1 MTMEATLSMTELT
14 RKRVLGIVGSP
25 RRGGNTEVLVGAAL
39 RGAEEAGALVEKVL
53 LSRLDISPCLAC
65 DACRDTDECVQ
76 QDDMTELLKKMHR
89 SQVWVL
95 GTPIYYYGPTA
106 QFKAFL
112 DRWYIG
118 RPDTFTGRRVIL
130 AIPFEDSSIDTARY
144 TVGILSDSLAWK
156 KAELFATV
164 LAPGVAGPG
173 DVRKHPDLLEAA
185 YRAGR
190 KAVETASS

>member
-1 MTMEATLSMTELT
+1 MTELD

-25 RRGGNTEVLVGAAL
+25 RRGGNTEVLVGVAL

-53 LSRLDISPCLAC
+53 LSKLDISPCLAC

-76 QDDMTELLKKMHR
+76 QDDMTELLEKMQR

-118 RPDTFTGRRVIL
+118 RPDTFKGRRVIL
-130 AIPFEDSSIDTARY
+130 AIPFEDANIDTARY

-173 DVRKHPDLLEAA
+173 DVRKRPDLLEVA

-190 KAVETASS
+190 KAIETASS

>member
-1 MTMEATLSMTELT
+1 MTELD
-14 RKRVLGIVGSP
+14 RKHVLGIVGSP

-65 DACRDTDECVQ
+65 DACRDTGECVQ
-76 QDDMTELLKKMHR
+76 QDDMAELLEKMQH

-95 GTPIYYYGPTA
+95 GTPVYYFGPTA

-118 RPDTFTGRRVIL
+118 RSEAFTGRRVVL
-130 AIPFEDSSIDTARY
+130 TIPFEDSSINTARH

-173 DVRKHPDLLEAA
+173 NVRRHPDIMEAA

-190 KAVETASS
+190 KAVETAGS

>member
-1 MTMEATLSMTELT
+1 MIDPA

-25 RRGGNTEVLVGAAL
+25 RISGNTEILVDAAL

-53 LSRLDISPCLAC
+53 LSRLDIGPCLAC
-65 DACRDTDECVQ
+65 NACRDGDECVQ
-76 QDDMTELLKKMHR
+76 QDDMAELLEKMRH

-95 GTPIYYYGPTA
+95 GTPVYYYGPTA

-118 RPDTFTGRRVIL
+118 LPDTFKGRRAIL
-130 AIPFEDSSIDTARY
+130 TIPFEDSSIETARY
-144 TVGILSDSLAWK
+144 TVGILTDSLAWK

-164 LAPGVAGPG
+164 LAPGIAEQG
-173 DVRKHPDLLEAA
+173 DVHKHPKIVDAA

-190 KAVETASS
+190 RAVEIPLKTS